1 MRKKEQGRRHGFEIE
16 KERAGGRVS
25 EKSTNIGPKTKKK
38 VKKRFSKEKMNRM
51 RKKEKKNLRG
61 SLKKPRKTPK
71 YDPCGFLYYLSTFQ
85 IGVLILEII
94 L

>member
-1 MRKKEQGRRHGFEIE
+1 MKREQILDQKQKR
-16 KERAGGRVS
+16 
-25 EKSTNIGPKTKKK
+25 
-38 VKKRFSKEKMNRM
+38 VKKRFSEEKMNRM